1 MIGEVAAIA
10 LGRFRRTWELLY
22 LLTARELKLRY
33 QDTVLGFVWSVIKPL
48 LLGLVLYVILSHVAK
63 IQTDI
68 PLQLVILPALF
79 PWSWFQTSAIMA
91 APAIAN
97 NGNLIKKVHFPR
109 YVLPFSTVAN
119 NMVHFLLTIPIIM
132 IFILASG
139 RQPNYTWLIGIP
151 VLMLV
156 ELMMLLGVVLFIS
169 AIDVYFRDL
178 EHLLEV
184 FLNLAFY
191 MTPIIYPLSTL
202 GKYQNVALLN
212 PMASLIEAWRNLF
225 VRNELPTPMDLW
237 PCLAGMAAAV
247 LIGSF
252 VFGRLEKGF
261 ADAL

>member
-1 MIGEVAAIA
+1 
-10 LGRFRRTWELLY
+10 
-22 LLTARELKLRY
+22 
-33 QDTVLGFVWSVIKPL
+33 
-48 LLGLVLYVILSHVAK
+48 
-63 IQTDI
+63 
-68 PLQLVILPALF
+68 
-79 PWSWFQTSAIMA
+79 MA

-119 NMVHFLLTIPIIM
+119 NMVHFLLTIPIVM
-132 IFILASG
+132 IFVLASG
-139 RQPNYTWLIGIP
+139 RQPNWTWLIGIP
-151 VLMLV
+151 MLTLLELML
-156 ELMMLLGVVLFIS
+156 LMGLVLFVS

-225 VRNELPTPMDLW
+225 VRNQLPTPMDLW
-237 PCLAGMAAAV
+237 PCLLGTALAV
-247 LIGSF
+247 VLGSF

-261 ADAL
+261 ADVL

>member
-1 MIGEVAAIA
+1 
-10 LGRFRRTWELLY
+10 
-22 LLTARELKLRY
+22 
-33 QDTVLGFVWSVIKPL
+33 
-48 LLGLVLYVILSHVAK
+48 
-63 IQTDI
+63 
-68 PLQLVILPALF
+68 
-79 PWSWFQTSAIMA
+79 MA

-151 VLMLV
+151 VLALV
-156 ELMMLLGVVLFIS
+156 ELVLLLGVVLFIS

-184 FLNLAFY
+184 LLNLAFY

-202 GKYQNVALLN
+202 GRYQNVALLN

-237 PCLAGMAAAV
+237 PCLVGMAAAV

-252 VFGRLEKGF
+252 VFGRLERGF

>member
-48 LLGLVLYVILSHVAK
+48 LLGLVLYVILGHVAK

-151 VLMLV
+151 VLALV
-156 ELMMLLGVVLFIS
+156 ELALLLGVVLFIS

-184 FLNLAFY
+184 LLNLAFY

-202 GKYQNVALLN
+202 GRYQNVALLN

-237 PCLAGMAAAV
+237 PCLVGMAAAV

-252 VFGRLEKGF
+252 VFGRLERGF

>member
-1 MIGEVAAIA
+1 
-10 LGRFRRTWELLY
+10 LLF
-22 LLTARELKLRY
+22 LLTARELKLKY

-48 LLGLVLYVILSHVAK
+48 LLGLVLYVILSNVAR
-63 IQTDI
+63 IQTGDI

-79 PWSWFQTSAIMA
+79 PWSWFQTSTLMA
-91 APAIAN
+91 TPSIAN

-119 NMVHFLLTIPIIM
+119 NMVHFLLTIPIIL

-151 VLMLV
+151 LLTLV
-156 ELMMLLGVVLFIS
+156 ELVLLMGVVLFVS
-169 AIDVYFRDL
+169 AVDVYFRDL
-178 EHLLEV
+178 EHLVEV

-212 PMASLIEAWRNLF
+212 PMAVLVEAWRNLF
-225 VRNELPTPMDLW
+225 VRNELPSLVDLW
-237 PCLAGMAAAV
+237 PCLAVTAAAV

-261 ADAL
+261 ADVL

>member
-1 MIGEVAAIA
+1 M
-10 LGRFRRTWELLY
+10 LF
-22 LLTARELKLRY
+22 LLTARELKLKY

-68 PLQLVILPALF
+68 PYQLVLLPALF
-79 PWSWFQTSAIMA
+79 PWSWFQTSALMA
-91 APAIAN
+91 TPAIAN

-109 YVLPFSTVAN
+109 YVLPFATVAN

-132 IFILASG
+132 IIVLVSG
-139 RQPNYTWLIGIP
+139 FRPNYTWLIGVP
-151 VLMLV
+151 LLTLV
-156 ELMMLLGVVLFIS
+156 ELVLLLGTVLIVS

-178 EHLLEV
+178 EHLLDV

-191 MTPIIYPLSTL
+191 MTPIIYPISAL
-202 GKYQNVALLN
+202 GRYRNVALIN

-225 VRNELPTPMDLW
+225 ARNELPTPVDLW
-237 PCLAGMAAAV
+237 PCIVFAVAAILV
-247 LIGSF
+247 GSF

-261 ADAL
+261 ADVL